1 MVTDDN
7 GPKFKNNETTAS
19 AEDEIQADR
28 NDENDDDDVYVDPGV
43 PVEQFDFDDPGVIVV
58 KAIDDER
65 YEIDLRR
72 ADAAITLTRIWKP
85 NVTIERRDLPEI
97 WRFFAD
103 PEKNRDGVL
112 TRADF
117 LKIRGQF
124 KDPGI
129 KF

>member
-7 GPKFKNNETTAS
+7 SPEFKKNETTAR
-19 AEDEIQADR
+19 AGDEIQADR

-112 TRADF
+112 TRDDF